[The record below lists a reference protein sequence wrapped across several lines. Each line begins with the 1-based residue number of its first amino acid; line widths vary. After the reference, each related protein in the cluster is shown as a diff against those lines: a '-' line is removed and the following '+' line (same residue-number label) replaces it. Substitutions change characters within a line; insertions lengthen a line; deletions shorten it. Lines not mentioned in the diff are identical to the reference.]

1 MVAVYANYKLKTTRK
16 VEYNYNTLASIVKL
30 TKTNNN
36 NTFIS

>member
-30 TKTNNN
+30 TKTNNLQAL
-36 NTFIS
+36 IW

>member
-30 TKTNNN
+30 TKTNNLQVL
-36 NTFIS
+36 IW